1 MALSLPSPWL
11 ALAATASLALL
22 ACTAPPIEQPA
33 PDAFLVATLQ
43 FES

>member
-1 MALSLPSPWL
+1 MALSLPSRCIAQA
-11 ALAATASLALL
+11 ALVGLALL
-22 ACTAPPIEQPA
+22 ACTAPPVEQPA

>member
-1 MALSLPSPWL
+1 MALSLPSRFV
-11 ALAATASLALL
+11 ALASLALL
-22 ACTAPPIEQPA
+22 GCTAPPIEQPA